1 MPGALRFGPFELD
14 RANQSLS
21 RDSREIRLAP
31 KAFAVLLHLA
41 DHAGSL
47 ITKDDLLDAVWG
59 DIHVTDGALKRCV
72 VEIRRALQ
80 DPVGEPR
87 YIQTLHGRGYRF
99 LLEAAMTA
107 GQGVPVATG
116 VFGAR
121 MSVELINDGP
131 VTIILG

>member
-80 DPVGEPR
+80 DPV
-87 YIQTLHGRGYRF
+87 
-99 LLEAAMTA
+99 
-107 GQGVPVATG
+107 
-116 VFGAR
+116 
-121 MSVELINDGP
+121 
-131 VTIILG
+131 